1 MQRTGRG
8 HVEEVPESPPPPTN
22 LGASVLL
29 SPMRPTPKKKKRSS
43 AAAPAPGAAAAP
55 PKRTSSGSHV
65 LTLEQVARQYGTCV
79 DDVVEFAQFLDV
91 DPVAELALLP
101 TVCACI
107 NAELPEGWQECE
119 DPKSG
124 ESYYWNRKTD
134 ETAWEHPL
142 DAGFRRQI
150 AAQRERLARE
160 STAKPRRATAG
171 AARTAS
177 GEDMYTQGKKLLGA
191 KEYGKAIAV
200 FTAAIATDHPEMAL
214 CHNLRGVCHSWL
226 GKHEDALRDAERALK
241 LRPSATLYCNRGK
254 AYRALKRY
262 KEARADLN
270 EALRRNPNHAHAL
283 AELKSLAT
291 LDGGPAEPPA
301 RTASNSSTGSA
312 APAASPREADRV
324 GGGKELEDWS
334 VAEVQQWFSAKF
346 AFAHKYQAMWCAKP
360 SHPDATRAPAER
372 AARDRSEQCISG
384 ALLPYLTETELRD
397 DVQMSSS
404 IHRNAVLRA
413 IKSLSSGADASPV
426 PATTAAAAGG
436 RASGGVAKQPQQPK
450 AQPPGAGKPKRDME
464 RMVGGNA
471 SDRSAVP
478 KPSTPP
484 KVAKSEGRQG
494 GVAQTAK
501 AAAARSQAA
510 AAEEEEVV
518 ITVEAEDRGEEGKAT
533 AGGAKQEEEE
543 RRKVA
548 AAVAAATAAGVKMQ
562 PLSTSTSTSGGDKEA
577 AAAAAAKPA
586 APAVLKPLQPKGA
599 DISCCIMQGERGFA
613 CMPADGVRALRAA
626 GGSAAPGVVFSEGA
640 AKRLQNSLRTKC
652 VHPTP

>member
-8 HVEEVPESPPPPTN
+8 RVEEVPESPPPPSN

-43 AAAPAPGAAAAP
+43 AATAPAAAAAAAPP

-177 GEDMYTQGKKLLGA
+177 GEDMYTQGKRLLGA

-301 RTASNSSTGSA
+301 RTASNSSAGS
-312 APAASPREADRV
+312 AASPREADRV

-346 AFAHKYQAMWCAKP
+346 AFAHKYQAMWCAKR
-360 SHPDATRAPAER
+360 HPLRNPC
-372 AARDRSEQCISG
+372 AR
-384 ALLPYLTETELRD
+384 
-397 DVQMSSS
+397 
-404 IHRNAVLRA
+404 
-413 IKSLSSGADASPV
+413 
-426 PATTAAAAGG
+426 
-436 RASGGVAKQPQQPK
+436 
-450 AQPPGAGKPKRDME
+450 
-464 RMVGGNA
+464 
-471 SDRSAVP
+471 
-478 KPSTPP
+478 
-484 KVAKSEGRQG
+484 
-494 GVAQTAK
+494 
-501 AAAARSQAA
+501 
-510 AAEEEEVV
+510 
-518 ITVEAEDRGEEGKAT
+518 
-533 AGGAKQEEEE
+533 
-543 RRKVA
+543 
-548 AAVAAATAAGVKMQ
+548 
-562 PLSTSTSTSGGDKEA
+562 
-577 AAAAAAKPA
+577 
-586 APAVLKPLQPKGA
+586 
-599 DISCCIMQGERGFA
+599 
-613 CMPADGVRALRAA
+613 
-626 GGSAAPGVVFSEGA
+626 
-640 AKRLQNSLRTKC
+640 
-652 VHPTP
+652 